1 MVVVEKPVQLKVFID
16 KQKNKVMFAEA
27 DEDFV
32 EILFS
37 SLTLPLGTIAKL
49 LTKHTDL
56 NDTKV
61 ESLTS
66 LYNSVVNLNVE
77 HFTNEHCKEVLIS
90 PVNTSA
96 SVCHKLK
103 LNLDS
108 GVNGSHDGVTL
119 FEKKGSF
126 IITDDLKIT
135 PFLVDKSFEYLSTLG
150 VECINSLYVKLL
162 STLALK
168 R

>member
-1 MVVVEKPVQLKVFID
+1 MPQTE
-16 KQKNKVMFAEA
+16 
-27 DEDFV
+27 
-32 EILFS
+32 
-37 SLTLPLGTIAKL
+37 
-49 LTKHTDL
+49 
-56 NDTKV
+56 
-61 ESLTS
+61 
-66 LYNSVVNLNVE
+66 
-77 HFTNEHCKEVLIS
+77 
-90 PVNTSA
+90 
-96 SVCHKLK
+96 
-103 LNLDS
+103 LNLDA